1 MKKFE
6 LSLHHLCH
14 SGYIDEVWL
23 LKTCGDIH
31 WSYCNISD
39 NLYQSF
45 IFLSHNINLTQITK
59 TIEIFSSA
67 EFYSNYVESNHL
79 VNGQPLKLI
88 SVPVE
93 MENYK
98 LKRIK
103 KESSNR
109 PDLSKF
115 RSMKNL
121 KFKVEFEDH
130 YKTNQYRDYNAVE
143 ILYFANFIRI
153 ENEYLGAA
161 KYGRESSFYQNVQPN
176 NFIFCQGNANNFKME
191 YENKIMFSSTRKVQ
205 LKTDQEDHLS
215 GRQVLAQHL
224 YT

>member
-1 MKKFE
+1 MKKFD
-6 LSLHHLCH
+6 LSLPHLCH
-14 SGYIDEVWL
+14 EGYIDEVWL

-59 TIEIFSSA
+59 RIEIFSSA

-98 LKRIK
+98 FYTKQLV
-103 KESSNR
+103 N
-109 PDLSKF
+109 
-115 RSMKNL
+115 N
-121 KFKVEFEDH
+121 
-130 YKTNQYRDYNAVE
+130 YRYH
-143 ILYFANFIRI
+143 
-153 ENEYLGAA
+153 
-161 KYGRESSFYQNVQPN
+161 YQNN
-176 NFIFCQGNANNFKME
+176 MTIKTRLEFIN
-191 YENKIMFSSTRKVQ
+191 T
-205 LKTDQEDHLS
+205 
-215 GRQVLAQHL
+215 
-224 YT
+224 